1 VFYCQGDHMLL
12 KMQDFDR
19 LKLKVDLDGTSL
31 CDFAHKLD
39 EIIANNPDKSILV
52 IMNTIPSSVSVF
64 NEIKV
69 VEEEKFYLSTAV
81 LPLERQKRIRDISER
96 LKMRKRTI
104 LISTQVVGA
113 GVHFDFDIVVRDL
126 SPIGSIVQAA
136 GRCNCNGE
144 RPTNNTPVYVFAV
157 YDEEGK
163 YFANKIYGNS
173 LIEKTRETLLSLIGQ
188 RFIPHRFNCPS
199 T

>member
-1 VFYCQGDHMLL
+1 MLL

-64 NEIKV
+64 NEVKV
-69 VEEEKFYLSTAV
+69 VEEEKFYLSTAI

-113 GVHFDFDIVVRDL
+113 GCTF
-126 SPIGSIVQAA
+126 
-136 GRCNCNGE
+136 
-144 RPTNNTPVYVFAV
+144 
-157 YDEEGK
+157 
-163 YFANKIYGNS
+163 
-173 LIEKTRETLLSLIGQ
+173 
-188 RFIPHRFNCPS
+188 
-199 T
+199 